1 MAQRWHAHSEEHAP
15 HAEFQLVFLTQ
26 ESGLAQASGAVEL
39 QGLIDTQPPF
49 GFSARSPNNLGLVC
63 DNPAMSGQPRG
74 FCFALALFSAGVAG
88 AQDAGEILR
97 QGRQLDLIGE
107 YGQARQLFAKLLEVA
122 SSPQTKAQAQRSMAV
137 SYAFEG
143 DCKNAVKYEGPL
155 YETYLASKSF
165 FDAGETAD
173 ELARICIDSG
183 DLDQALEWYQ
193 KGHAAGLNEPEEKQ
207 KDLWNFR
214 WEHAQARIAARRGN
228 QAEARKHVEA
238 AKAILDQGSN
248 PQQAPFFPYLAGY
261 VAFYDADYKT
271 ALAEF
276 QKANQSDPF
285 IQVMIAQTYEKLG
298 DQAHA
303 SEYYHKAL
311 ASNAHNPP
319 NAFAHPLA
327 KKKTGT

>member
-1 MAQRWHAHSEEHAP
+1 
-15 HAEFQLVFLTQ
+15 
-26 ESGLAQASGAVEL
+26 
-39 QGLIDTQPPF
+39 
-49 GFSARSPNNLGLVC
+49 
-63 DNPAMSGQPRG
+63 MSGQPFG
-74 FCFALALFSAGVAG
+74 FCFALALFFTGVAG
-88 AQDAGEILR
+88 AQDSREILR

-122 SSPQTKAQAQRSMAV
+122 GSPQTKAQAQRSMAV
-137 SYAFEG
+137 SYAFQG

-165 FDAGETAD
+165 FEAGETAD

-183 DLDQALEWYQ
+183 NLDQALEWYQ

-228 QAEARKHVEA
+228 QAEAREHVEA
-238 AKAILDQGSN
+238 AKAILDKGSN

-261 VAFYDADYKT
+261 VAFYGADYKT
-271 ALAEF
+271 SLAEF
-276 QKANQSDPF
+276 QKANQNDPF

-298 DQAHA
+298 DPAHA
-303 SEYYHKAL
+303 SEYYRKAL

-327 KKKTGT
+327 KKKTGA